1 MRELRKAQVAI
12 VGGGPAGL
20 TAAKALAGTGSVL
33 VIEREAEA
41 GGIPRHSNHWG
52 YGVRDLRTVT
62 TGPAYARRLAEGAAG
77 SGAELMTSAMVTGWD
92 GRTLEVTSPR
102 GLFTVE
108 ADAVVLATGARE
120 RPRTARR
127 IPGDRPAGVYTTGEL
142 QNHVHVYGHKVG
154 THAVVVGSELVSWS
168 AVLTLRHAGVK
179 TVLMTSARSAS
190 DTYAAV
196 GLAGRVAFGVP
207 VATRTTVERV
217 IGKGRVEGVE
227 VLDHAT
233 GRSRVVACDTV
244 VFTADWIPDHEL
256 AVKLGLE
263 LQPGSLAPLV
273 DTALRTELPGVFA
286 AGNLLHP
293 VDTADNAALDGRRVA
308 ASVRRW
314 LSGARNRA
322 DGVPVHA
329 GEPLTWVAPG
339 LVRPGDPAPVGGR
352 LVAWTSEYVRFPTVV
367 AVQDGREIGRVRTPW
382 PAAPGRIFRIP
393 FSVLAGLE
401 PSGSAVEVRV
411 VR

>member
-1 MRELRKAQVAI
+1 MREQRKVQVAI

-20 TAAKALAGTGSVL
+20 SAAKELASLGEVL
-33 VIEREAEA
+33 VIEREAEP
-41 GGIPRHSNHWG
+41 GGIPRHSKHWG

-62 TGPAYARRLAEGAAG
+62 TGPAYARRLSRAAAG
-77 SGAELMTSAMVTGWD
+77 AGAELLTSAMVTGWD
-92 GRTLEVTSPR
+92 GRSLEVTSPQ
-102 GLFTVE
+102 GLLVVS

-127 IPGDRPAGVYTTGEL
+127 VPGDRPAGVYTTGEL
-142 QNHVHVYGHKVG
+142 QNRVHLFGQKVG
-154 THAVVVGSELVSWS
+154 TRAVVVGSELVSWS
-168 AVLTLRHAGVK
+168 AVMTLRHAGVR
-179 TVLMTSARSAS
+179 TVLMTSARPAGE
-190 DTYAAV
+190 TYAAL
-196 GLAGRVAFGVP
+196 GLAGQVAYGVP

-217 IGKGRVEGVE
+217 IGKGRVEAVE

-233 GRSRVVACDTV
+233 GRSRLVACDAV

-256 AVKLGLE
+256 AVQLGLE
-263 LQPGSLAPLV
+263 LQPGSLAPTV
-273 DTALRTELPGVFA
+273 DTALRTEVPGVFA

-308 ASVRRW
+308 ASVREW
-314 LSGARNRA
+314 LAGGRQLGA
-322 DGVPVHA
+322 GVPVRA
-329 GEPLTWVAPG
+329 AAPLAWIAPG

-352 LVAWTSEYVRFPTVV
+352 LVAWVSQYHRFPTVV

-393 FSVLAGLE
+393 FSVLGGLN
-401 PSGSAVEVRV
+401 PGGSAVEVRV
-411 VR
+411 AE

>member
-1 MRELRKAQVAI
+1 MREVRKAQVAI

-20 TAAKALAGTGSVL
+20 TAAKELAGVGEVV
-33 VIEREAEA
+33 VIERESET
-41 GGIPRHSNHWG
+41 GGIPRHSAHWG
-52 YGVRDLRTVT
+52 YGLRDLRRVT
-62 TGPAYARRLAEGAAG
+62 TGPAYARRLSEGAAG
-77 SGAELMTSAMVTGWD
+77 AGVELMTSAMVTGWD
-92 GRTLEVTSPR
+92 GTHLEVTSPR

-108 ADAVVLATGARE
+108 AAAVVLATGARE

-127 IPGDRPAGVYTTGEL
+127 VPGDRPAGVYTTGEL
-142 QNHVHVYGHKVG
+142 QNHVHLFGHKVG
-154 THAVVVGSELVSWS
+154 TRAVVVGSELVSWS
-168 AVLTLRHAGVK
+168 AVLTLRQAGVRPG
-179 TVLMTSARSAS
+179 LMTSAHAEA

-196 GLAGRVAFGVP
+196 ALAGRLAFGVP

-233 GRSRVVACDTV
+233 GRSRVVPCDTV

-256 AVKLGLE
+256 AVELGLA

-308 ASVRRW
+308 ATVRRW
-314 LSGARNRA
+314 LSGARDLPDGIRIRA
-322 DGVPVHA
+322 G
-329 GEPLTWVAPG
+329 GPLTWIAPG
-339 LVRPGDPAPVGGR
+339 LVRAGDPAPVGGR
-352 LVAWTSEYVRFPTVV
+352 LVAWTSQYRRFPTVV
-367 AVQDGREIGRVRTPW
+367 AVQGAKEIGRVRTPW
-382 PAAPGRIFRIP
+382 PASPGRVFRIP
-393 FSVLAGLE
+393 FSVLSGLDR
-401 PSGSAVEVRV
+401 SGPGVEVRLE
-411 VR
+411 